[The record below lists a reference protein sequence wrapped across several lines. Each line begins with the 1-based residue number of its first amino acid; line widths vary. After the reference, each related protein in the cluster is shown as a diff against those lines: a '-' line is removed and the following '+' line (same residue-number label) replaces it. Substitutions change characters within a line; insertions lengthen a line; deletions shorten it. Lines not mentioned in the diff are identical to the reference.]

1 MIKEKLIVSDTNIF
15 IDLISINLL
24 DKLFLLP
31 CDIYTTDF
39 VINEITW
46 PNQRAEIDKHIIT
59 QELKT
64 VSFGF
69 EELVKINAL
78 HTNSG
83 TSLPDCS
90 VWYLAKETGG
100 RLLTGEGKLKK
111 AAEFDNVKV
120 SGILYIIDNLVEYG
134 VLDKM
139 SAATL
144 LNQLTMII
152 IQGCLRKNEK
162 NELKNG
168 ECKQALIYQKTI

>member
-1 MIKEKLIVSDTNIF
+1 MIEEKLIISDTNIF
-15 IDLISINLL
+15 IDLISINVL

-39 VINEITW
+39 VVNEIKW
-46 PNQRAEIDKHIIT
+46 PNQRAKIDKHIIT
-59 QELKT
+59 KDLEE

-69 EELVKINAL
+69 DELIKISEL
-78 HTNSG
+78 HSNSS
-83 TSLPDCS
+83 TSMTDCS

-100 RLLTGEGKLKK
+100 RLLTGDGKLKK